1 MLKKLMSLLCS
12 LFVPKRAVN
21 VGGGSKLI
29 YGAEATE
36 FGLPDWDNPTVITLH
51 SGDVERQVYVAT
63 SSCFL
68 VLSVKDSVTPGADTT
83 YSLIDIKSNFVT
95 LVRSYRY
102 NNAVNCYLKKGD
114 TVTLQW
120 SGSGARALVY
130 PLNLPN

>member
-21 VGGGSKLI
+21 GGGGSKLI

-36 FGLPDWDNPTVITLH
+36 FGLPDWDNPTVQLP
-51 SGDVERQVYVAT
+51 SGEIVQKPYVAT
-63 SSCFL
+63 SSCFI
-68 VLSVKDSVTPGADTT
+68 VLSVLDSITPGTDTT
-83 YSLIDIKSNFVT
+83 YSLIDIKSNYVT

-120 SGSGARALVY
+120 SGDGAKALIY
-130 PLNLPN
+130 PLKLPN